1 MKPRSPIRRSA
12 SRLLLQIYT
21 AAVFAFIFMP
31 LVTIAV
37 FSFNADRFPSL
48 PWAGF
53 SLTWYQAVF
62 ADPTIARGLANSL
75 IVAAATAIISTLLG
89 IGAAYVDYRY
99 RFVGKGIYTAL
110 MTLPPTI
117 PVVILG
123 LAMLTFEGRIG
134 ITGTLSGIVAGHV
147 VLCMP
152 FALALVRL
160 RLADLDPNLEAASWN
175 LGATRWTTMRDVI
188 IPFCRPAIIAALFL
202 TAAIS
207 FDEFMIAWFISGL
220 NETLPV
226 RLLAMLQGQVS
237 PRINAV
243 GTMVFSVSIGLVV
256 LAQLVIGRRLRT
268 RAAFRALAMAPT
280 MLELDRLE
288 KRFGNSVAVA
298 DVSFSINKGEFI
310 AVMGPSGCGKTTTLR
325 MIAGL
330 DKPTAGEIRLWGRRL
345 NEDEPW
351 EREAP
356 LVWQNYALF
365 PFLSVRKNVE
375 FGLKQRGVPTASRK
389 AKADEWLER
398 LGITELADRAVDQ
411 LSGGQRQRV
420 ALARCS
426 SSSRKFCCR
435 TSRSARSIRI
445 CVCAC
450 RRNSCVCIANS
461 KSPSSTSP
469 TINRKPLRWP
479 IES

>member
-1 MKPRSPIRRSA
+1 MGKRGGEGHEAALSNKALRKPI
-12 SRLLLQIYT
+12 
-21 AAVFAFIFMP
+21 AAPNLHGGGVLAFIFMP

-256 LAQLVIGRRLRT
+256 LAQLVIGRRLRM
-268 RAAFRALAMAPT
+268 RAA
-280 MLELDRLE
+280 
-288 KRFGNSVAVA
+288 G
-298 DVSFSINKGEFI
+298 
-310 AVMGPSGCGKTTTLR
+310 
-325 MIAGL
+325 
-330 DKPTAGEIRLWGRRL
+330 
-345 NEDEPW
+345 
-351 EREAP
+351 
-356 LVWQNYALF
+356 
-365 PFLSVRKNVE
+365 
-375 FGLKQRGVPTASRK
+375 
-389 AKADEWLER
+389 LER
-398 LGITELADRAVDQ
+398 
-411 LSGGQRQRV
+411 
-420 ALARCS
+420 
-426 SSSRKFCCR
+426 
-435 TSRSARSIRI
+435 
-445 CVCAC
+445 
-450 RRNSCVCIANS
+450 
-461 KSPSSTSP
+461 
-469 TINRKPLRWP
+469 
-479 IES
+479 